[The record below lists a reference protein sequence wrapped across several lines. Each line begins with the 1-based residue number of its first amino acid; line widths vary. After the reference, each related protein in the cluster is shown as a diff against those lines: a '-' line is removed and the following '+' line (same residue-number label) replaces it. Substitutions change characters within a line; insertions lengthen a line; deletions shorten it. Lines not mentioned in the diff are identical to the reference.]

1 LQFSIFNFKNFIKRR
16 ALERSGIKIGEC
28 GPPQYVKM
36 NNENT
41 KAANSH
47 SLSLTKGYPFNSPW
61 LKVVKALLPVLHA
74 AALAI

>member
-1 LQFSIFNFKNFIKRR
+1 
-16 ALERSGIKIGEC
+16 
-28 GPPQYVKM
+28 M

-47 SLSLTKGYPFNSPW
+47 SLSLTKGYPFNSTW
-61 LKVVKALLPVLHA
+61 LKVVKALLPVIHA